1 MNHNSP
7 DTPQLDFSLLHILGM
22 LIRWRKPLIILTLAA
37 TFLTAALSLFIP
49 NYYTATATFIPAN
62 EDKQL
67 FDTENGE
74 NNSLYGDEDE
84 VDRALIFAQSPVLV
98 DFMIRKFNLAD
109 RYDIDA
115 SSPKGEDRV
124 NKRFR
129 KLYHIKKNEYSG
141 VEVSIEDTEPLLA
154 AQMLDTLLQKLDFFY
169 KEATSGNKKLIIATY
184 ENTLNEK
191 KTELRQIVDTLMIL
205 RRQYGIYDVAQQSL
219 LLSSLIVQT
228 ESSLA
233 EAQAKLQIY
242 IQKGGV
248 RDSIV
253 NLEARISGYS
263 KKLQLLQSE
272 NTELQTSIN
281 LIKFNKGRDII
292 LYYEAQIE
300 SISEELA
307 EIANKFAQFRSTA
320 NSPASALIIVEAVQ
334 IPKIKSYPT
343 RSLLVVGAAF
353 LAFVLGCIGIIL
365 LETYRR
371 IDWQKFINP
380 S

>member
-1 MNHNSP
+1 MNNNPPNSP
-7 DTPQLDFSLLHILGM
+7 ELDFSLLHIIGTLV
-22 LIRWRKPLIILTLAA
+22 RWRKALSILVVAA
-37 TFLTAALSLFIP
+37 TLLTAVLSLFIP
-49 NYYTATATFIPAN
+49 NYYTASATFIPAN

-84 VDRALIFAQSPVLV
+84 VDRALIFAQSPILI
-98 DFMIRKFNLAD
+98 DFMIKKFNLAE
-109 RYDIDA
+109 RYEIDN
-115 SSPKGEDRV
+115 SSPKGEDKV

-129 KLYHIKKNEYSG
+129 KLYHVKKNEYSG
-141 VEVSIEDTEPLLA
+141 VEISIEDVEPLFA
-154 AQMLDTLLQKLDFFY
+154 AQMLDTLIQKLDMLY
-169 KEATSGNKKLIIATY
+169 KNATADNKKMIINTY
-184 ENTLNEK
+184 ENTLNDK
-191 KTELRQIVDTLMIL
+191 KQELRQIMDTLMIL
-205 RRQYGIYDVAQQSL
+205 RQQYGIYNVEQQSL
-219 LLSSLIVQT
+219 LLASLIVQT

-233 EAQAKLQIY
+233 ESQAKLQIY
-242 IQKGGV
+242 TQKGGE
-248 RDSIV
+248 RDSII

-263 KKLQLLQSE
+263 KKLALLQAE
-272 NTELQTSIN
+272 NTDLQTAIN
-281 LIKFNKGRDII
+281 LNKFNKGRDII
-292 LYYEAQIE
+292 LFYEAQVE

-320 NSPASALIIVEAVQ
+320 NSPTSSLIVVEGVQ

-353 LAFVLGCIGIIL
+353 LAFVLGAAGLIL

-371 IDWQKFINP
+371 VDWQKYVNP

>member
-1 MNHNSP
+1 MNNNPPNSP
-7 DTPQLDFSLLHILGM
+7 ELDFSLLHIIGTLV
-22 LIRWRKPLIILTLAA
+22 RWRKALSILVVAA
-37 TFLTAALSLFIP
+37 TLLTAVLSLFIP
-49 NYYTATATFIPAN
+49 NYYTASATFIPAN

-84 VDRALIFAQSPVLV
+84 VDRALIFAQSPVLI
-98 DFMIRKFNLAD
+98 DFMIKKFNLAE
-109 RYDIDA
+109 RYEIDN
-115 SSPKGEDRV
+115 SSPKGEDKV

-129 KLYHIKKNEYSG
+129 KLYHVKKNEYSG
-141 VEVSIEDTEPLLA
+141 VEISIEDVEPVFA
-154 AQMLDTLLQKLDFFY
+154 AQMLDTLIQKLDMLY
-169 KEATSGNKKLIIATY
+169 KNATADNKKMIINTY
-184 ENTLNEK
+184 ENTLNDK
-191 KTELRQIVDTLMIL
+191 KQELRQIMDTLMIL
-205 RRQYGIYDVAQQSL
+205 RQQYGIYNVEQQSL
-219 LLSSLIVQT
+219 LLASLIVQT

-233 EAQAKLQIY
+233 ESQAKLQIY
-242 IQKGGV
+242 TQKGGE
-248 RDSIV
+248 RDSII

-263 KKLQLLQSE
+263 KKLALLQAE
-272 NTELQTSIN
+272 NTDLQTAIN
-281 LIKFNKGRDII
+281 LNKFNKGRDII
-292 LYYEAQIE
+292 LFYEAQVE

-320 NSPASALIIVEAVQ
+320 NSPTSSLIVVEGVQ

-353 LAFVLGCIGIIL
+353 LAFVLGAAGLIL

-371 IDWQKFINP
+371 VDWQKYVNP

>member
-1 MNHNSP
+1 MNNNPQTSP
-7 DTPQLDFSLLHILGM
+7 ELDFSLLHIIGI
-22 LIRWRKPLIILTLAA
+22 LIRWRKALIILVVAA
-37 TFLTAALSLFIP
+37 ALLTAVLSLFIP

-98 DFMIRKFNLAD
+98 DFMIRKFKLAE
-109 RYDIDA
+109 RYEIDA
-115 SSPKGEDRV
+115 SNPKGEDKV

-129 KLYHIKKNEYSG
+129 KLYHVKKNEYSG
-141 VEVSIEDTEPLLA
+141 VEISIEDTEPLFA
-154 AQMLDTLLQKLDFFY
+154 AQMLDTLLLKLDALY
-169 KEATSGNKKLIIATY
+169 KDATSGNKKLIIATY

-191 KTELRQIVDTLMIL
+191 KAELRQIMDTLMTL
-205 RRQYGIYDVAQQSL
+205 RQQYGIYDVAQQSL

-242 IQKGGV
+242 NQKGGV
-248 RDSIV
+248 RDSVI

-263 KKLQLLQSE
+263 KKLQLLQAE
-272 NTELQTSIN
+272 NTDLQTAIN
-281 LIKFNKGRDII
+281 LNKFNKGRDLI
-292 LYYEAQIE
+292 LFYEAQIE
-300 SISEELA
+300 SLSEELA

-320 NSPASALIIVEAVQ
+320 NSPASALIVVEAVQ

-343 RSLLVVGAAF
+343 RSLLVIGAGF
-353 LAFVLGCIGIIL
+353 LAFVLGAAGLIL

-371 IDWQKFINP
+371 IDWQKVINP